1 MSFSFKENVMS
12 GLWRLTKKGAHK
24 GCDVFFGLWDV
35 EPPAEKDRTEEGFAG
50 AFIRK
55 RKEKLESR
63 ERFWGRLLPADR
75 RELAILKSEFASSA
89 HRVSKGEAEDFAA
102 AKKISR
108 LLWVLYA
115 PCVFYF
121 TFSCVS
127 YIIRTAA
134 KY

>member
-1 MSFSFKENVMS
+1 MAFSFKTDVM
-12 GLWRLTKKGAHK
+12 GRLWHLTKKGAYK
-24 GCDVFFGLWDV
+24 GYEVFFGLWDV
-35 EPPAEKDRTEEGFAG
+35 EPPAEKDRTEEGLAG

-75 RELAILKSEFASSA
+75 RELAILKLEFASSA
-89 HRVSKGEAEDFAA
+89 HRVSKGEAEDFVAA
-102 AKKISR
+102 RTISR
-108 LLWVLYA
+108 FLWILYA

-127 YIIRTAA
+127 YIMRIAA